1 MCVSIVIF
9 QLQHIQK
16 DLVSQSGQLGMIRQ
30 LNVKLQEAVVSKV
43 TDFSVVNKDIKKLEK
58 KWESVSKLIDERF
71 APLII
76 NSLCLYVLKLS
87 STSILS

>member
-1 MCVSIVIF
+1 
-9 QLQHIQK
+9 
-16 DLVSQSGQLGMIRQ
+16 MIRQ

>member
-1 MCVSIVIF
+1 
-9 QLQHIQK
+9 
-16 DLVSQSGQLGMIRQ
+16 MIRQ

-76 NSLCLYVLKLS
+76 NSLCLYVLKLYG
-87 STSILS
+87 TSILS